1 MIINVCSCELLDN
14 LDHAYEILALA
25 DIIRSQFEGKWPF
38 PLHCGHSN
46 YGWTLR
52 ARRDFCVLLPLHKKW
67 QPTFG

>member
-38 PLHCGHSN
+38 PLHCGHSKL
-46 YGWTLR
+46 WVDITRKTRFLSFS
-52 ARRDFCVLLPLHKKW
+52 A
-67 QPTFG
+67 